1 MLRDEQ
7 IRAENLIRLASDE
20 NYRLTSYDL
29 GIGKIIK
36 PGGDIVDEYKI
47 PPQGIV
53 EVIAEERLAL
63 PKNISGLAI
72 VKTGLSNKGL
82 LALNIGIIDPG
93 YNGPI
98 SSFLVNFSK
107 DPILITKGEI
117 FIRTQFFYNGSE
129 DKSLGEEVKI
139 ESYMKEK
146 RARVVSHFSETFL
159 NVDEVLDKAARK
171 YALSALA
178 FVAGV
183 AVIITFAAFL
193 TNFGFFRIAVDT
205 DQRRAEYVVNDAR
218 AIEELRAEVRALQ
231 QKVDERS
238 NGK

>member
-7 IRAENLIRLASDE
+7 IRAENLIRLATDE
-20 NYRLTSYDL
+20 NYRPTSYDL
-29 GIGKIIK
+29 GVGNIIK
-36 PGGDIVDEYKI
+36 PGGDVVDEYKI

-53 EVIAEERLAL
+53 EVIAKERLAL
-63 PKNISGLAI
+63 PRNISGLAI

-93 YNGPI
+93 YHGPI

-107 DPILITKGEI
+107 DPILITKGEV
-117 FIRTQFFYNGSE
+117 FIRTQFFYNGSKDNSIGDE
-129 DKSLGEEVKI
+129 IKI
-139 ESYMKEK
+139 DSYMKEK
-146 RARVVSHFSETFL
+146 RSRVVSDFSDTFL
-159 NVDEVLDKAARK
+159 NVEEVLDKAARK
-171 YALSALA
+171 YAFGALA

-205 DQRRAEYVVNDAR
+205 DQRRAEYVVDDAR
-218 AIEELRAEVRALQ
+218 EIEELRAEVRALQ

-238 NGK
+238 EDK